1 MDQLFNRKYTVQGL
15 FIIVALILLGKL
27 FYIQIVSDKYFLSA
41 ESNVLRKIYKYPA
54 RGAILDRNMKV
65 IVQNE
70 PVYDLMVIP
79 NEVKPFD
86 TLALAKALDISM
98 EDVRKN
104 LRKARGKSSYQ
115 STPFLKQI
123 SVQSYARL
131 QEIMYRFPGFR
142 TQDRTVRHYPD
153 SVAGQLFGYVREVS
167 DDDIEKSEGYYKPG
181 DYKGKSGLERSYE
194 EVLRGERGVIN
205 TVYDAKNT
213 PQGSYA
219 DGKYDINAVSGERL
233 ISGID
238 IQVQKLGEEL
248 MQNKVGAIVAI
259 EPSSGEI
266 LALVSSPGYDPNLL
280 VGRDQGNNY
289 MDLIGNPYRPS
300 LVRPIQGYYPPGSS
314 FKPIDALIG
323 LQDGVID
330 PNTTFFCPGYYMAG
344 NHKVKCEHVDGSIS
358 MRKGIARSCN
368 TYFCNVFQKLI
379 TKNGMKNQRQ
389 TYQEWRDKIAK
400 FGFGTK
406 LEVDIPFERKG
417 YFYNADHY
425 DKIYGKRWG
434 YTTVISQAIGQGE
447 ITATPLQIANAMAI
461 IANRGYYIKPHLIKA
476 MGDKNLIK
484 KDYVAKNYVGV
495 DAKYFEPVIDGMQDC
510 VNSPWGTATLSRIP
524 DIVLCGK
531 TGTVQNPHG
540 KNHSVFIG
548 FAPRDN
554 PKIAIAVIVENAG
567 YGSTYA
573 APIASYM
580 VEKYIKRNVS
590 GSRASQVEWMKNQN
604 LLPAL
609 IDKVKKMKLTKAD
622 SLIIKKTDSLKRLKD
637 SLKIKS
643 AILKTSSVT
652 KPNSLKA
659 PDLSTVKAEIQKQ

>member
-1 MDQLFNRKYTVQGL
+1 MEQLFNRKYVVQGL
-15 FIIVALILLGKL
+15 FVVVVLILLAKL
-27 FYIQIVSDKYFLSA
+27 FYIQIVSDKFFVAA
-41 ESNVLRKIYKYPA
+41 ESNVLKKKFKYPA
-54 RGAILDRNMKV
+54 RGAILDRHNKV

-86 TLALAKALDISM
+86 TVALANALEISI

-104 LRKARGKSSYQ
+104 LKKARGKSNYQ
-115 STPFLKQI
+115 STPFSKQI

-131 QEIMYRFPGFR
+131 QEIMYRFPGFS
-142 TQDRTVRHYPD
+142 TQDRTIRHYPD
-153 SVAGQLFGYVREVS
+153 SVAGQLFGYVKEVS
-167 DDDIEKSEGYYKPG
+167 QVDIDKSEGYYRSG
-181 DYKGKSGLERSYE
+181 DYIGKSGLERSYE
-194 EVLRGERGVIN
+194 EVLRGERGVVN

-233 ISGID
+233 VSGID
-238 IQVQKLGEEL
+238 IEVQKLGEEL

-266 LALVSSPGYDPNLL
+266 IAMVSSPGYDPNLL
-280 VGRDQGNNY
+280 VGKSQGNNY
-289 MDLIGNPYRPS
+289 MSLIGNPYRPS
-300 LVRPIQGYYPPGSS
+300 MVRPIQGYYPPGSS

-323 LQDGVID
+323 MQEGVID
-330 PNTTFFCPGYYMAG
+330 VNTTFNCPGYYMAG
-344 NHKVKCEHVDGSIS
+344 NHKVKCEHVDGNIS
-358 MRKGIARSCN
+358 MRRGIARSCN
-368 TYFCNVFQKLI
+368 TYFCYVFQKLI

-389 TYQEWRDKIAK
+389 TYQDWRDRVSK
-400 FGFGTK
+400 FGFGIK
-406 LEVDIPFERKG
+406 LDIDLPFEKKG

-476 MGDKNLIK
+476 MGDKMLVK
-484 KDYVAKNYVGV
+484 KEYVTKNYVGV
-495 DAKYFEPVIDGMQDC
+495 DAKHFEPVIDGMQDA
-510 VNSPWGTATLSRIP
+510 VNSPWGTAVLSRIP
-524 DIVLCGK
+524 DIIMCGK
-531 TGTVQNPHG
+531 TGTVQNSRG

-580 VEKYIKRNVS
+580 VEKYIQGKVT
-590 GSRASQVEWMKNQN
+590 GTRANQVEWMKNQN

-609 IDKVKKMKLTKAD
+609 IDKTKKIKLTAADSLKLKKAD
-622 SLIIKKTDSLKRLKD
+622 SIKKVNDSLRIKGQITKKPQSVKLINKPTINAN
-637 SLKIKS
+637 KI
-643 AILKTSSVT
+643 
-652 KPNSLKA
+652 
-659 PDLSTVKAEIQKQ
+659 EINKK